1 MIGLGAWLVS
11 CAVLYGPVLLKLT
24 GDWRDNATYSH
35 GFLVP
40 PIALFLVWQQRDRL
54 TRMTPRPA
62 AAGLVLL
69 AAGLGLFVLGTL
81 GAELFLTRVSLLFVL
96 AGTVAFVCGWAHLRI
111 VAFPIA
117 ILLFMIPLPAI
128 VFDRIAVSLQLVASM
143 LGAGLL
149 HASGYG
155 VVRHG
160 NVLMLPTI
168 ALEVTDACSGIRSLV
183 SLLLVTVLAGWL
195 GERSIWRRM
204 LVALLAIPLAIVLNG
219 VRIAATGVAATWFGP
234 AAAAGLPHEVAGWL
248 VFVAAAGAV
257 WGLQRVLRSEAAD
270 RLEVVT

>member
-1 MIGLGAWLVS
+1 MFVAGAWLVS
-11 CAVLYGPVLLKLT
+11 CALLYGPVLLKLA

-54 TRMTPRPA
+54 RRLSPRPA
-62 AAGLVLL
+62 AAGLMLL
-69 AAGLGLFVLGTL
+69 AAGLGLFAVGTL
-81 GAELFLTRVSLLFVL
+81 GAELFLTRISLLFVL
-96 AGTVAFVCGWAHLRI
+96 AGTVAFACSWAHLRV

-117 ILLFMIPLPAI
+117 LLLFMIPLPAI
-128 VFDRIAVSLQLVASM
+128 VFDRVAVQLQLVASM

-149 HASGYG
+149 HASGFD

-160 NVLMLPTI
+160 NVLTMPTV

-195 GERSIWRRM
+195 GERSPWRRA
-204 LVALLAIPLAIVLNG
+204 LVAVLAVPLAIILNG
-219 VRIAATGVAATWFGP
+219 VRIAATGIAATWFGP
-234 AAAAGLPHEVAGWL
+234 GAAIGLPHEIAGWL
-248 VFVAAAGAV
+248 VFIGAAGAV
-257 WGLQRVLRSEAAD
+257 WGLQRMFHSAAPD
-270 RLEVVT
+270 HLEMAA